1 MIILDTNVVSAPMKP
16 DGHRG
21 VQAWLDEQIAE
32 TLYLTSIS
40 LSELLLGVEVLSDG
54 KRKVGLAAALGE
66 LLTTLFGARVL
77 PFDQHAATMYAGL
90 VSRARAAGR
99 AISMTDGQIAAIAAV
114 HGFTVATRDT
124 GPFVAAGV
132 PLVNPWEV
140 AREGGTVE
148 APDLAF

>member
-1 MIILDTNVVSAPMKP
+1 VIILDTNVVSEPMKP
-16 DGHRG
+16 DGHCG

-40 LSELLLGVEVLSDG
+40 LSELLLGVEVLPDG
-54 KRKVGLAAALGE
+54 KRKVGLAAALSE

-77 PFDQHAATMYAGL
+77 PFDQHAGTMYAGL
-90 VSRARAAGR
+90 VGRARAAGR
-99 AISMTDGQIAAIAAV
+99 AISMTDAQIAAIAAV

-132 PLVNPWEV
+132 PVVNPWEV
-140 AREGGTVE
+140 GGQGGNT
-148 APDLAF
+148 